1 MAINYARLPLIESRE
16 HNRGVR
22 RMDIEQ
28 AIAGRR
34 SVRDYTEGAVDEA
47 VIRRLVET
55 AVLAPS
61 AMNEQPWTFT
71 VVRHQALLTEI
82 SRKAKAH
89 MRAILAGGPHSEHFA
104 ALQDENFHIFYHA
117 PVLIVISGASPGSWI
132 AEDCALAAE
141 NLMLAAYGMGLG
153 TCWIGFAQSY
163 LNTEEGKGSLG
174 VPGSWTP
181 VAPIIVGHPAKP
193 APAVPR
199 RAPVVRWVD

>member
-1 MAINYARLPLIESRE
+1 
-16 HNRGVR
+16 
-22 RMDIEQ
+22 MDIEQ

-34 SVRDYTEGAVDEA
+34 SVRDYAEAAVDEA
-47 VIRRLVET
+47 AIRHLIEI

-71 VVRHQALLTEI
+71 VVRNQALLAEI

-89 MRAILAGGPHSEHFA
+89 MRAILAGSPQSEHFA
-104 ALQDENFHIFYHA
+104 ALEDENFHIFYHA
-117 PVLIVISGASPGSWI
+117 PVLIVISGSSPGSWI

-174 VPGSWTP
+174 LPGSWTP
-181 VAPIIVGHPAKP
+181 VAPIIVGHPMKS

-199 RAPVVRWVD
+199 RAPVVRWVG

>member
-1 MAINYARLPLIESRE
+1 MVINYARLPLMECRE
-16 HNRGVR
+16 HNRKVWP
-22 RMDIEQ
+22 MDIEQ

-34 SVRDYTEGAVDEA
+34 SVRDYTEAAVDEV
-47 VIRRLVET
+47 VIGRLIET

-71 VVRHQALLTEI
+71 VIRNQALLAEI
-82 SRKAKAH
+82 SWKAKAH
-89 MRAILAGGPHSEHFA
+89 MQSILEGGPHSEHFA

-117 PVLIVISGASPGSWI
+117 PVLIVISGASPGPWI

-163 LNTEEGKGSLG
+163 INTKEGKGRLG
-174 VPGSWTP
+174 LPGSWAP

-193 APAVPR
+193 AAAVPR

>member
-1 MAINYARLPLIESRE
+1 
-16 HNRGVR
+16 
-22 RMDIEQ
+22 MDIEQ

-34 SVRDYTEGAVDEA
+34 SMRDYAEAAVDEA
-47 VIRRLVET
+47 VIHRLVGK

-71 VVRHQALLTEI
+71 VVRNQALLGEI

-89 MRAILAGGPHSEHFA
+89 MLALLAGSTQSEHFA
-104 ALQDENFHIFYHA
+104 ALRDENFHIFYHA
-117 PVLIVISGASPGSWI
+117 PVLIIISGASQGSWI
-132 AEDCALAAE
+132 AEDCALAAQ

-174 VPGSWTP
+174 IPDSWTP
-181 VAPIIVGHPAKP
+181 VAPIIVGHPVKP
-193 APAVPR
+193 APAMPR
-199 RAPVVRWVD
+199 RAPIVRWVD